1 MGARRTIN
9 RYRTTPSGYDYADVL
24 KRGKKFHTHS
34 GAHSNFEMQP
44 FRSCDRV
51 LWSAES
57 ITLSPFVPP
66 QGTIRVFWNGKRW
79 VESPV

>member
-24 KRGKKFHTHS
+24 KRGKRFHTHS
-34 GAHSNFEMQP
+34 DAHSNFEMQP
-44 FRSCDRV
+44 FRSGDRV

-57 ITLSPFVPP
+57 VTLPPFVSP
-66 QGTIRVFWNGKRW
+66 QGTIRICWNGKRR
-79 VESPV
+79 VESAI